1 MRREGPNGVRCAR
14 QVDVDRDVPV
24 RILHLEQ
31 RMEILDASICE
42 QDVDAPEFLFASDG
56 GCSQR
61 RQVALV
67 ELDAEPATPGRP
79 D

>member
-1 MRREGPNGVRCAR
+1 
-14 QVDVDRDVPV
+14 
-24 RILHLEQ
+24 
-31 RMEILDASICE
+31 MEALDASICE

-56 GCSQR
+56 GCSQC

-67 ELDAEPATPGRP
+67 ELDVEPATPGRP

>member
-1 MRREGPNGVRCAR
+1 
-14 QVDVDRDVPV
+14 
-24 RILHLEQ
+24 
-31 RMEILDASICE
+31 METLDTSICE

-67 ELDAEPATPGRP
+67 ELDAEPAGRLG
-79 D
+79 